1 MTDFMVESLFKLRAA
16 GVSARGEVL
25 AGLTTFLTMAS
36 ILFVNP
42 DILAQAGMD
51 HGAVFVATC
60 LAAAIGSAVMGLL
73 ANYPIAQAPG
83 MGINA
88 FFTFGLVKGLGL
100 PWQTALGAVFVSGVL
115 FMLVSITRLREG
127 FVNGIPLSLKQA
139 ISAGVGLFIALIAL
153 QQAGVVVANPDTL
166 VGLGDLH
173 KPQALLALAG
183 FALIVT
189 LERWRVPGAIL
200 LGILAITA
208 LSAALGLSE
217 FNGVF
222 AAPPSLAPT
231 WLQLDVAGALAPGV
245 LSVVLG
251 FFLMSLTETSGTLIA
266 VAQRG
271 PFLDAEGKLPRLNR
285 ALLAD
290 SAAISVGALLGTSS
304 TTSYLE
310 SSAGIAAGGRTGLT
324 AVTVAGLFL
333 ASLFFAPL
341 AAAVPPWAT
350 APALVYV
357 AMLMLKGFALLNWD
371 DITEAAPALLCAL
384 TMAFTFSIADGIAFG
399 AIAFVT
405 LNLAAGRR
413 QQIGWPVALIASVF
427 VLKYVLS

>member
-1 MTDFMVESLFKLRAA
+1 MVESLFKLRAA
-16 GVSARGEVL
+16 GVSARGKVL

-36 ILFVNP
+36 ILLVNP

-115 FMLVSITRLREG
+115 FMLVSVTRLREG

-208 LSAALGLSE
+208 LSAALGLINIEQNAVRKIFSVASS
-217 FNGVF
+217 VF
-222 AAPPSLAPT
+222 LPPTLVASLYGMNFRFMPELEWQYGYA
-231 WLQLDVAGALAPGV
+231 WALG
-245 LSVVLG
+245 
-251 FFLMSLTETSGTLIA
+251 LMIA
-266 VAQRG
+266 S
-271 PFLDAEGKLPRLNR
+271 
-285 ALLAD
+285 ALLPMWYFRKR
-290 SAAISVGALLGTSS
+290 G
-304 TTSYLE
+304 
-310 SSAGIAAGGRTGLT
+310 
-324 AVTVAGLFL
+324 
-333 ASLFFAPL
+333 
-341 AAAVPPWAT
+341 W
-350 APALVYV
+350 
-357 AMLMLKGFALLNWD
+357 LK
-371 DITEAAPALLCAL
+371 
-384 TMAFTFSIADGIAFG
+384 
-399 AIAFVT
+399 
-405 LNLAAGRR
+405 
-413 QQIGWPVALIASVF
+413 
-427 VLKYVLS
+427 

>member
-1 MTDFMVESLFKLRAA
+1 MVESLFKLRAA

-208 LSAALGLSE
+208 LSSALGLSE

-231 WLQLDVAGALAPGV
+231 WLQLDVAGALAPG
-245 LSVVLG
+245 
-251 FFLMSLTETSGTLIA
+251 
-266 VAQRG
+266 
-271 PFLDAEGKLPRLNR
+271 
-285 ALLAD
+285 
-290 SAAISVGALLGTSS
+290 
-304 TTSYLE
+304 
-310 SSAGIAAGGRTGLT
+310 
-324 AVTVAGLFL
+324 
-333 ASLFFAPL
+333 
-341 AAAVPPWAT
+341 
-350 APALVYV
+350 
-357 AMLMLKGFALLNWD
+357 
-371 DITEAAPALLCAL
+371 C
-384 TMAFTFSIADGIAFG
+384 
-399 AIAFVT
+399 
-405 LNLAAGRR
+405 
-413 QQIGWPVALIASVF
+413 
-427 VLKYVLS
+427 